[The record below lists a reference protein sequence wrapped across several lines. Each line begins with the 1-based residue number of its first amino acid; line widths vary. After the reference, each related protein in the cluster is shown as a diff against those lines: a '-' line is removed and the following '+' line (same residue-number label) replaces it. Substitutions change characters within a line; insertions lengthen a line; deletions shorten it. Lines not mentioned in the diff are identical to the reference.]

1 MFGSESISC
10 SSSLS
15 SLLSLF
21 RLGDGLVVELELDL
35 SERFDM
41 SFKSELRI
49 LYTTRTHLL
58 YTSFFYLLNNFSAT
72 PHHTLYHERLKN
84 LTPEHTFR
92 KIPLTMLAVYNYI
105 LMPIK

>member
-49 LYTTRTHLL
+49 LYTTRCKS
-58 YTSFFYLLNNFSAT
+58 TSRVVFKARCGFSQ
-72 PHHTLYHERLKN
+72 L
-84 LTPEHTFR
+84 
-92 KIPLTMLAVYNYI
+92 
-105 LMPIK
+105 